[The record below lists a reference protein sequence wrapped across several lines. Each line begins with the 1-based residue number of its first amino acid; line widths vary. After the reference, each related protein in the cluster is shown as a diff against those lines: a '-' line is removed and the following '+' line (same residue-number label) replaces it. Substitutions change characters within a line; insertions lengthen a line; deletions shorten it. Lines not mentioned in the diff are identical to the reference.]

1 MLRKMRS
8 RVDEAYSRQSIDIV
22 QILFMLNVGESIEAL
37 HRIVKYKARVLV
49 NGRGLDMGK

>member
-22 QILFMLNVGESIEAL
+22 QIHFMLNVGESIEAL